1 MLGSDAEASLA
12 LRILSSS
19 WKKDSE
25 EILHLIKEQWLPHS
39 AKDSYS
45 WIAIRDC
52 PNWTAEV
59 EQIAG
64 AVLKRTAIASMEVD
78 HTAQTIAEEQP
89 DVAVRLVRAK
99 LDFLLSEAR
108 AKPEPPPF
116 PEAGTEDRKRVGEGK
131 RGSVRVDLG

>member
-1 MLGSDAEASLA
+1 MGEVLKSADLHLFGLKVIAGSTGWFKYFASTAVREAMLGSDAEASLA

-19 WKKDSE
+19 WKTDSE

-64 AVLKRTAIASMEVD
+64 AVLKRTARSEE
-78 HTAQTIAEEQP
+78 HTSELQSLMRISY
-89 DVAVRLVRAK
+89 AV
-99 LDFLLSEAR
+99 F
-108 AKPEPPPF
+108 
-116 PEAGTEDRKRVGEGK
+116 
-131 RGSVRVDLG
+131 

>member
-19 WKKDSE
+19 WKTDSE
-25 EILHLIKEQWLPHS
+25 DILHLIKEQWLPHS

-59 EQIAG
+59 KQIAG

-78 HTAQTIAEEQP
+78 HTAQTIAEERSEEHTYELQSLMRISY
-89 DVAVRLVRAK
+89 AVFCL
-99 LDFLLSEAR
+99 
-108 AKPEPPPF
+108 
-116 PEAGTEDRKRVGEGK
+116 
-131 RGSVRVDLG
+131 